1 MEGIEA
7 GFLTIKVG
15 SLLVSPLASPPLASA
30 VWEWLCFSWVPLHPN
45 SHCPHQNITV
55 DLYNC
60 DTVVFRASACLKS
73 EEVWQLL
80 ASLSIPNFI
89 TLLAVFCHWLSFL
102 PLSPF
107 FWLLSVD
114 FKGRECSINALLLYL
129 NRIHGCYQSSPVLI
143 LAIVLFVDLQ
153 KRLVTKC
160 LHLPTCP
167 CIHPANRL
175 VFEGLPCAWMETQR
189 GTIHAGVNQCSLEF
203 SGGQEIAD
211 ILLLLL
217 LRIRNVPFLSP

>member
-1 MEGIEA
+1 MGCP
-7 GFLTIKVG
+7 
-15 SLLVSPLASPPLASA
+15 LVSPLVSSRLASA
-30 VWEWLCFSWVPLHPN
+30 VWEWLCFSPIRTSLWTF
-45 SHCPHQNITV
+45 ITV
-55 DLYNC
+55 THC
-60 DTVVFRASACLKS
+60 GFSRISMP
-73 EEVWQLL
+73 EVWRGVAAL

-102 PLSPF
+102 PPPPF

-114 FKGRECSINALLLYL
+114 FKGRECSVNALLLYL
-129 NRIHGCYQSSPVLI
+129 NRIHECYQSSPVLI
-143 LAIVLFVDLQ
+143 LAIIVVFVDLQ
-153 KRLVTKC
+153 GIL
-160 LHLPTCP
+160 LQSAMHLPTCL
-167 CIHPANRL
+167 CGHPAKRL

-189 GTIHAGVNQCSLEF
+189 GTGHAGVNQCSLEF